1 MQLLFTFR
9 SAIIDAMTAYSA
21 MAFGEYKGTLQALMP
36 YFFMAAKFTWSKPA
50 ERQAINFTPAS
61 AKGLLPFRDHAPGLD
76 HDPFIAFTGG
86 NIFLC

>member
-1 MQLLFTFR
+1 MCSCFFTFR

-61 AKGLLPFRDHAPGLD
+61 AKRAATFSVIMHLVWITIPS
-76 HDPFIAFTGG
+76 
-86 NIFLC
+86 